1 MTRKRAPQKPRR
13 SPTTRG
19 RVAVTVLDFACALLV
34 KNTYAYHPKNGI
46 LMSFTVAISF
56 DTLCLPVFVNLKQ
69 ATPNSSK
76 LGLLIQP
83 LTQRAPQ
90 RPPTHVFLLSINWH
104 IHCLP
109 IHGSITNL
117 GEFPVDSRCCDNTSV
132 LSRAT
137 PTRHSRKHVQSVHA
151 CVQIAPLLL

>member
-1 MTRKRAPQKPRR
+1 MLFERSEGVPFPRTNKYKCFHENVTRKRAPQKPRR
-13 SPTTRG
+13 STTTRG

-90 RPPTHVFLLSINWH
+90 RSPTHVFLLSINWY
-104 IHCLP
+104 IHCLCP
-109 IHGSITNL
+109 
-117 GEFPVDSRCCDNTSV
+117 NTWLNHKFGRIPRRFTV
-132 LSRAT
+132 L
-137 PTRHSRKHVQSVHA
+137 
-151 CVQIAPLLL
+151 